1 MPDAA
6 SQGNNPDDRTPRDRP
21 EERRE
26 VTPPVSAAGS
36 AAVSDETGAAT
47 RPVVSPRREPG
58 TGAPSSPPRLP
69 QAPIPTSTP
78 MISTASDTRVSDEI
92 STDASDGDA
101 SEDGASDDRAPE
113 STGHPHPAI
122 DSMLV
127 DDVTHGSDLTAK
139 VGDAWH
145 DFARALATAISA
157 LPRSAHLDI
166 TLDPTATGTGAA
178 IYEVSVQHHADDR
191 LGGLAVGNATL
202 PEGSRLSRD
211 AVAQMIVI
219 GWSPPGVVAGSDKD
233 FGLLAGAADVAR
245 IAVIVTKTLRDVYG
259 SPHPAFL
266 TYAAHDANGAAITIE
281 PLGAARVSSGD
292 ENLDVLRLSA
302 EGFAALEDPSMTLL
316 ERVKIVVAGLQR
328 TEPEALQV
336 DSDGDIGIRSGSAMV
351 FVRVRDNPPLIDV
364 FSPIL
369 TEVEA
374 SEKLYAKLSELT
386 TKMPIGRLYQANKT
400 VWASVP
406 VFGRD
411 FQPTHLMLA
420 VQVMTGL
427 ADELDDRLHGEFG
440 GKRFFGEGDAPV
452 ESPEANTGMYL

>member
-6 SQGNNPDDRTPRDRP
+6 SQGNNPDDRSPRDRP
-21 EERRE
+21 EEQRE
-26 VTPPVSAAGS
+26 VPPPASAAGS
-36 AAVSDETGAAT
+36 AAVSGETGAAT
-47 RPVVSPRREPG
+47 RPVVSPRREPR
-58 TGAPSSPPRLP
+58 TDAPASPPP
-69 QAPIPTSTP
+69 MPPAPIPTSTP
-78 MISTASDTRVSDEI
+78 MISAASDTRVSEES
-92 STDASDGDA
+92 STDASD
-101 SEDGASDDRAPE
+101 DGATDDHAAESSDQ
-113 STGHPHPAI
+113 PHLAI

-139 VGDAWH
+139 VGEAWH

-157 LPRSAHLDI
+157 LPRAAHLDI
-166 TLDPTATGTGAA
+166 TLDPTASGTGTA

-233 FGLLAGAADVAR
+233 FGLIASAADVAR
-245 IAVIVTKTLRDVYG
+245 VAVVVTKTLRDVYG

-292 ENLDVLRLSA
+292 EKLDVLRLSA

>member
-1 MPDAA
+1 MPDAAA
-6 SQGNNPDDRTPRDRP
+6 SQGNSPDDRTPRDRP
-21 EERRE
+21 EEPPE
-26 VTPPVSAAGS
+26 VSPPASAAGS
-36 AAVSDETGAAT
+36 AAVSDETSATT
-47 RPVVSPRREPG
+47 RPIVSPRREPG
-58 TGAPSSPPRLP
+58 ARGPSASMTS
-69 QAPIPTSTP
+69 APIPTSTP
-78 MISTASDTRVSDEI
+78 MISTASDNRASEED
-92 STDASDGDA
+92 STDAP
-101 SEDGASDDRAPE
+101 DGAAPDEGVTHGGAKE
-113 STGHPHPAI
+113 SPDHPHTAI
-122 DSMLV
+122 ESILV
-127 DDVTHGSDLTAK
+127 DDLTHGSDLTAK
-139 VGDAWH
+139 VGEAWH
-145 DFARALATAISA
+145 DFARALAAAIA
-157 LPRSAHLDI
+157 GLPRAAHLDI
-166 TLDPTATGTGAA
+166 TLDPTATGTGTA

-191 LGGLAVGNATL
+191 LGALAVGNATL
-202 PEGSRLSRD
+202 PQGARLSRE

-233 FGLLAGAADVAR
+233 FGLIASAAEVAR

-292 ENLDVLRLSA
+292 EKLDVLRLSA

-369 TEVEA
+369 TEVDA

>member
-6 SQGNNPDDRTPRDRP
+6 SQGNNPDDRSPRHRP
-21 EERRE
+21 EEQRE
-26 VTPPVSAAGS
+26 VPPPASAAGS
-36 AAVSDETGAAT
+36 AAVSGETGAAT
-47 RPVVSPRREPG
+47 RPVVSPRREPR
-58 TGAPSSPPRLP
+58 TDAPASPPP
-69 QAPIPTSTP
+69 MPPAPIPTSTP
-78 MISTASDTRVSDEI
+78 MISAASDTRVSEES
-92 STDASDGDA
+92 STDASD
-101 SEDGASDDRAPE
+101 DGATDDHAAESSDQ
-113 STGHPHPAI
+113 PHLAI

-139 VGDAWH
+139 VGEAWH

-157 LPRSAHLDI
+157 LPRAAHLDI
-166 TLDPTATGTGAA
+166 TLDPTASGTGTA

-191 LGGLAVGNATL
+191 FGGLAVGNATL

-233 FGLLAGAADVAR
+233 FGLIASAADVAR
-245 IAVIVTKTLRDVYG
+245 VAVVVTKTLRDVYG

-292 ENLDVLRLSA
+292 EKLDVLRLSA